1 MPFVNNVKAIL
12 NMFLPGQAG
21 GEATRKLLY
30 GEANP
35 SGKLSETWVKQLK
48 DIPYFDKYSSH
59 YLENY
64 KENIFVG
71 YRYYDLRKDKVLF
84 PFGYGLSYTDYEFT
98 NAKIVENSIT
108 KDGITVDFDVKNIGK
123 VDGRTTVQV
132 YVKANRDNTPNA
144 QLKFFEK
151 VALAAGESKKLS
163 VKLPLEAFGLYD
175 EAGKMNVLAGEYTV
189 YYSKADGEIYVNC
202 FDPLCEHKECSA
214 SGTLISK
221 MVYCNGRF
229 YTINMNQIREV
240 VSY

>member
-1 MPFVNNVKAIL
+1 MLNAFNELDKVDGDYKVEKINDKEIKIIDKNPVNPFKGSNPED
-12 NMFLPGQAG
+12 LP
-21 GEATRKLLY
+21 EFT
-30 GEANP
+30 
-35 SGKLSETWVKQLK
+35 
-48 DIPYFDKYSSH
+48 DYSMR
-59 YLENY
+59 NRT
-64 KENIFVG
+64 
-71 YRYYDLRKDKVLF
+71 YRYMQKDALY

-189 YYSKADGEIYVNC
+189 YVGDSQPDKRS
-202 FDPLCEHKECSA
+202 CE
-214 SGTLISK
+214 LL
-221 MVYCNGRF
+221 GR
-229 YTINMNQIREV
+229 TPNMIKITCEEEFLDLD
-240 VSY
+240 